1 MKRNIIILVVLLGL
15 STGLFAQNTGYM
27 GNRFLINAD
36 IVLSPS
42 YFKPSFMNKNPGYL
56 SFNYIFSPNIE
67 IIAWKKG
74 TVGFVGHQISSRY
87 ARNSEYGYGFN
98 GTSYENRGADICDLS
113 AWGYGVFYKQ
123 YYRKERAPMGNYIKI
138 EVDFFHYKY
147 NLELVNPEKS
157 FMAGMKVELGKD
169 YLFFNRLRC
178 SLSYSMGFTF
188 QGMENVFTHSS
199 TSPFDA
205 AQGKMAAIYWLGFK
219 FGIGALAF

>member
-1 MKRNIIILVVLLGL
+1 MKRNIIILMMLVGL
-15 STGLFAQNTGYM
+15 STGLFSQNTGYM
-27 GNRFLINAD
+27 GKRFLINTD

-42 YFKPSFMNKNPGYL
+42 YFKPSITNNEPGYL

-67 IIAWKKG
+67 IIAWKRG

-87 ARNSEYGYGFN
+87 NSSKYDYNEICYEYR
-98 GTSYENRGADICDLS
+98 GTDTYDLS
-113 AWGYGVFYKQ
+113 AWGYGIFYKQ
-123 YYRKERAPMGNYIKI
+123 YFKRSRAPMGSYIKF
-138 EVDFFHYKY
+138 EFDFFHYKY

-157 FMAGMKVELGKD
+157 FMSGMKVEFGRD

-178 SLSYSMGFTF
+178 SIAYSMGFTF

-199 TSPFDA
+199 SSHFDA
-205 AQGKMAAIYWLGFK
+205 AQGKMAAMYWLGFK